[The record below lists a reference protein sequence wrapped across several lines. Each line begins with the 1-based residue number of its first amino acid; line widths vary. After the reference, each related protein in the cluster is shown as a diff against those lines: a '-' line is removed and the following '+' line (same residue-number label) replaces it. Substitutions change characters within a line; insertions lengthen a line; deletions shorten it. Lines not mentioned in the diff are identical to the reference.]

1 MYQIFLYPRNVRHFH
16 HPVSKYEIPIRLIDW
31 LIDRLL
37 LCLLCICL
45 LVMNRPPKWS
55 AVPAEESP
63 EKLLRD
69 ADRVSA
75 GALSYS
81 FLFVSQF
88 LSFFSFLLSFFFF
101 LWLDFFFFCIMQQ
114 QRRYIRRIYFRCLK
128 RGGKE
133 RKSRFSYLFRIIAQ
147 RLAVEIIPYRSRA
160 GF

>member
-101 LWLDFFFFCIMQQ
+101 LWLDFFFLHNAATTPLYQTHLFPLLET
-114 QRRYIRRIYFRCLK
+114 RRK
-128 RGGKE
+128 GEKE
-133 RKSRFSYLFRIIAQ
+133 PFF
-147 RLAVEIIPYRSRA
+147 V
-160 GF
+160 FV